1 MMLRKHPFFRRR
13 YQQVEGKIA
22 NLKEYSLPPFLHS
35 LSTGD
40 SRIRINYWQNPAGYL
55 NLRPQL
61 HGPYDFVVA
70 DFRFCDAQAEI
81 EILAKTLKGRNWMLL
96 AVLELQYYTRAYF
109 CLSGCD
115 KGSL

>member
-1 MMLRKHPFFRRR
+1 MIKINPLFSVGQYAPFFRRR

-61 HGPYDFVVA
+61 HGPYDFVLA

-81 EILAKTLKGRNWMLL
+81 EILAKTLKGRNYKVAHLL
-96 AVLELQYYTRAYF
+96 A
-109 CLSGCD
+109 D
-115 KGSL
+115 